1 MSKKKTKSKATAAKA
16 AEKVLSPDQKP
27 HLEKEVIEEPKV
39 EEGSVSDQGP
49 ESDQESASDQGP
61 ETVVTKS
68 EADKPSDFAS
78 LGLLPSL
85 CQACADMKFKEPTDI
100 QKEAI
105 PYALQGRDIIGLA
118 QTGSGKT
125 AAFALPILH
134 ALWEKP
140 SGLFALVLAPTRE
153 LAIQISETFSSL
165 GSPIGVRVAVIVG
178 GMDMM
183 SQSIALSKKPHIV
196 VATPGRIQ
204 DHIENTKGFTLR
216 TLKYLVMDEA
226 DKLLDMDF
234 GPKIEQILKVLPKE
248 RNTYLFSATMTTK
261 VAKLQRASLVNPVKV
276 QVSSKYS
283 TVDTLLQYYL
293 FFPFKLK
300 DSYLVY
306 LMNELS
312 GNSAIIFTRT
322 CNDCQR
328 IAMMLKN
335 LGFPAV
341 PLHGQLT
348 MNKRVGALTK
358 FKSGNLK
365 LLVATDVAA
374 RGLDIPLVDV
384 VINYD
389 VPTHSKDY
397 IHRVGRT
404 ARAGRSGKS
413 LTLVTQYDVELLQRI
428 ENVLEK
434 KMSEFPVDKDSVV
447 LLSERVAEAQRL
459 ATLELK
465 EALSN
470 CRSNTST
477 NKRLAQLN
485 AADDEPEV
493 SRKPSKKKFRR
504 S

>member
-1 MSKKKTKSKATAAKA
+1 
-16 AEKVLSPDQKP
+16 
-27 HLEKEVIEEPKV
+27 
-39 EEGSVSDQGP
+39 
-49 ESDQESASDQGP
+49 
-61 ETVVTKS
+61 
-68 EADKPSDFAS
+68 
-78 LGLLPSL
+78 
-85 CQACADMKFKEPTDI
+85 
-100 QKEAI
+100 
-105 PYALQGRDIIGLA
+105 
-118 QTGSGKT
+118 
-125 AAFALPILH
+125 
-134 ALWEKP
+134 
-140 SGLFALVLAPTRE
+140 
-153 LAIQISETFSSL
+153 
-165 GSPIGVRVAVIVG
+165 
-178 GMDMM
+178 
-183 SQSIALSKKPHIV
+183 
-196 VATPGRIQ
+196 
-204 DHIENTKGFTLR
+204 
-216 TLKYLVMDEA
+216 MDEA

-306 LMNELS
+306 LMNELA

-348 MNKRVGALTK
+348 MTKRVGALSK

-365 LLVATDVAA
+365 LLIATDVAA

-428 ENVLEK
+428 ENVLDK
-434 KMSEFPVDKDSVV
+434 KMTEFPIDKDSVV

-459 ATLELK
+459 ATLVSW
-465 EALSN
+465 AVLSLLTPVGTERIP
-470 CRSNTST
+470 CRQPQQHLHQQASLS
-477 NKRLAQLN
+477 AQ
-485 AADDEPEV
+485 
-493 SRKPSKKKFRR
+493 RC
-504 S
+504 

>member
-1 MSKKKTKSKATAAKA
+1 M
-16 AEKVLSPDQKP
+16 
-27 HLEKEVIEEPKV
+27 
-39 EEGSVSDQGP
+39 
-49 ESDQESASDQGP
+49 
-61 ETVVTKS
+61 
-68 EADKPSDFAS
+68 
-78 LGLLPSL
+78 GLLPAL
-85 CQACADMKFKEPTDI
+85 CQACVDLKFKEPTGI
-100 QKEAI
+100 QREAI

-153 LAIQISETFSSL
+153 LAIQIAETFTSL

-183 SQSIALSKKPHIV
+183 SQAIALSKKPHIV

-276 QVSSKYS
+276 EVNNKYS

-348 MNKRVGALTK
+348 MTKRVGALTK
-358 FKSGNLK
+358 FKSGSFK

-389 VPTHSKDY
+389 VPTHSKEY

-428 ENVLEK
+428 ENVLGI
-434 KMSEFPVDKDSVV
+434 KMNEFPIDKDSV
-447 LLSERVAEAQRL
+447 LLLQERVAEAHRL

-465 EALSN
+465 ETLANS
-470 CRSNTST
+470 RGTTST

-493 SRKPSKKKFRR
+493 LRKALKKKFRR
-504 S
+504 R